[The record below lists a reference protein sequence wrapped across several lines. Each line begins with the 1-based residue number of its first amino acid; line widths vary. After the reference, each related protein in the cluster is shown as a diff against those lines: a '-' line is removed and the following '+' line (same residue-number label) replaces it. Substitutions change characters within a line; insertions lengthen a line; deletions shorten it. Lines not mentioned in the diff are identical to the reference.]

1 MSRDTAAVLASCPQ
15 GAPLEV
21 LDDLGFG
28 APDVPVAVQRG
39 PAGRRWAV
47 TTGSSPVVD
56 GGAAALIDRW
66 PSDGWDYLRRG
77 GVTTTSGTPEQRR
90 DGHDAYLLGMAI
102 LDPELTL
109 DHLAARSDD
118 LASAGTA
125 EATEIHAF
133 AMQLATTI
141 GTDDRRRQAVEF
153 GRRALRHA
161 PTGDERFRILLDIG
175 VAHAAL
181 RDGESL
187 DRAAAVCAQARALP
201 EPGGDVAQ
209 LVRLLN
215 LEALVAYHRGLD
227 HEAID
232 LEARALELSAT
243 GDPAAVDMAPTLR
256 RNMARV
262 LSRRLGDNDGAAR
275 LLACNV
281 EGRAAAHASR
291 ARDVVELACAY
302 FDEGRFDDVVR
313 TLQSDDRRSLDLELD
328 VVGYTLLIRS
338 LVAIGEVDR
347 ARSLLPALR
356 RSAALLGCDAAFAP
370 TA

>member
-1 MSRDTAAVLASCPQ
+1 MLASCPQ
-15 GAPLEV
+15 GAPLEI
-21 LDDLGFG
+21 LDDLGVG

-47 TTGSSPVVD
+47 TTGSSRSSSAPP
-56 GGAAALIDRW
+56 APLIDRW

-90 DGHDAYLLGMAI
+90 DGHDAYLLGMAT
-102 LDPELTL
+102 LDPDLTL
-109 DHLAARSDD
+109 AHLAARSAD
-118 LASAGTA
+118 LESAATT

-133 AMQLATTI
+133 AMQLATSI

-153 GRRALRHA
+153 GSRALRHA
-161 PTGDERFRILLDIG
+161 ATGDERFRILLDIG

-181 RDGESL
+181 RDDESL

-215 LEALVAYHRGLD
+215 LEALVAYHRGFD
-227 HEAID
+227 HQAID
-232 LEARALELSAT
+232 LEARALELAAT

-275 LLACNV
+275 LLARNV
-281 EGRAAAHASR
+281 EGRAGAHAAR
-291 ARDVVELACAY
+291 ARDVIELACAY

-328 VVGYTLLIRS
+328 VVGHTLLIRS
-338 LVAIGEVDR
+338 LVATGDVDR

-356 RSAALLGCDAAFAP
+356 RSVTLLGCDAAFAP